1 VRPASCA
8 SRARLKIALEQG
20 RSIDIVGPILGQLT
34 STFSE
39 MRAETQFW
47 LARQGE
53 REALCEAKGVPRPT
67 IRTDG
72 LDELYTH
79 LDARNLA
86 ASDKFNLLSAS
97 LNELL
102 GAVRFD
108 RLGDAMD
115 NLDFPLGAQL
125 LRQGMLEN
133 AQA

>member
-1 VRPASCA
+1 MVGAGLIGATRIM
-8 SRARLKIALEQG
+8 RLAGSAETALEQG

-34 STFSE
+34 SAFSE
-39 MRAETQFW
+39 MRDEARFW
-47 LARQGE
+47 LAN
-53 REALCEAKGVPRPT
+53 AKGVPCPT

-72 LDELYTH
+72 LDELYAL
-79 LDARNLA
+79 LDSRNLA
-86 ASDKFNLLSAS
+86 ASDKFGLLSPS

-108 RLGDAMD
+108 RLCYAMD

-125 LRQGMLEN
+125 LRQDMLAN